1 MVLLYIEGGIRS
13 RVSCGLGSINCS
25 PIYDFLQELRY
36 LVKIAISVG
45 SSLFKILLSYATGC
59 VTQTHFNDESS

>member
-1 MVLLYIEGGIRS
+1 MWFCFKL
-13 RVSCGLGSINCS
+13 RVAYVHEFLVGWVPS